1 MDINFIADP
10 NLIPKPRGEVRIEE
24 IRAEPLEGGRRIRIE
39 LRITPFAPAD
49 RPNVTI
55 QVIRPNGTDAG
66 EISVI
71 ETMHNQIA
79 MTFHLRDE
87 TPMPGVY
94 HIQASLH
101 YDDNTPQGAAEAD
114 VSLPADSV

>member
-10 NLIPKPRGEVRIEE
+10 NLIPKPRGE
-24 IRAEPLEGGRRIRIE
+24 IRVEDIHAEPLEGGRRIRIE

-55 QVIRPNGTDAG
+55 QVNRPDGTAAG
-66 EISVI
+66 DVSVI
-71 ETMHNQIA
+71 ETMHNQIS

-87 TPMPGVY
+87 TPVSGVY
-94 HIQASLH
+94 HIRASL
-101 YDDNTPQGAAEAD
+101 YFDDEVPQGTAETD
-114 VSLPADSV
+114 VNLPGEPA